1 MATAKEVGPRL
12 GVAPTCAA
20 LGVSTASYYRR
31 GKPQLAAVAARPS
44 PPRTLPAAER
54 TAVLDLLHAPRF
66 VDLAPAQVYA
76 GLLDEGRY
84 VCSERTMYRIL
95 EAHQEV
101 RERRDQLRHPSYA
114 APQLLATAPNQLWSW
129 DITKL
134 LGPAKWTY
142 FYLYVILD
150 VFSRYVVGW
159 MVAHHESARL
169 AEKLIREICARQ
181 GIVPGQL
188 TIHAD
193 RGSSMT
199 SKPVALLLSDL
210 GVLKSHS
217 RPYVSDDNPFSE
229 AQFKTLKY
237 RPDFPDRFGS
247 IQHARSFCQVF
258 FPWYNTEHHHS
269 GIGLLTPHDV
279 HYGLADQRVANRAR
293 VLATAYAA
301 HPERF
306 VGGLPQPPARPT
318 EVWINPPKPLPIDR
332 GENTDLV
339 GSPQSHDLGPGEDLG
354 TPNNSASAASIM
366 LSPQRA
372 LH

>member
-1 MATAKEVGPRL
+1 
-12 GVAPTCAA
+12 
-20 LGVSTASYYRR
+20 
-31 GKPQLAAVAARPS
+31 
-44 PPRTLPAAER
+44 
-54 TAVLDLLHAPRF
+54 LDILHAPRF

-95 EAHQEV
+95 AAHQEV
-101 RERRDQLRHPSYA
+101 RERRDQLRHPSYV

-159 MVAHHESARL
+159 MVAHRESAPL
-169 AEKLIREICARQ
+169 AEKLIRDTCARQ

-199 SKPVALLLSDL
+199 SKPVAFLLADL
-210 GVLKSHS
+210 GVTKTHS
-217 RPYVSDDNPFSE
+217 RPHVSDDNPFSE

-237 RPDFPDRFGS
+237 RPDFPERFGS
-247 IQHARSFCQVF
+247 IMDARGFCQMF
-258 FPWYNTEHHHS
+258 FRWYNTEHHHS
-269 GIGLLTPHDV
+269 GIGLLTPRDV
-279 HYGLADQRVANRAR
+279 HLGRATTRVAARAE
-293 VLATAYAA
+293 VLALAYSA

-306 VGGLPQPPARPT
+306 VRGVPQPTAAPT
-318 EVWINPPKPLPIDR
+318 AVWINPPKAPPAAGAKKL
-332 GENTDLV
+332 DLV
-339 GSPQSHDLGPGEDLG
+339 GSPQSRDLDPAGGMGPPK
-354 TPNNSASAASIM
+354 TSVCAAPIT

-372 LH
+372 LR